1 MRRVLRLKFVW
12 ALIAFF
18 ALLALQAFP
27 LTGIFL
33 MLFGASL
40 FAGLLAH
47 AVLILMFI
55 EAAIGAAPRILMIVP
70 ILAYGGYYAA
80 YFEQGIEIARKSAE
94 LKATNPGR
102 ILDFAP
108 DAYSLVLPEAGQ
120 FVDSHAVSVAYEP
133 NKNFQPEGYVSHR
146 LMTSEE
152 CKGVRRD
159 TQNKIFALGVIFDGA
174 IQRGV
179 CDLRFPKRPPH
190 KIVSIAKLG
199 DQEIWKRKWTIG
211 EDAYEASVDGAVIG
225 RFRTASVGRLPL
237 LPMFGIGC
245 GLVDNPASWS
255 CGADF
260 VRAFTPIDSIPDKL
274 DHARFDGPVSAML
287 GIAKY
292 TTGDL
297 QAFHGYPSNADVM
310 KQVGEIRQQT
320 EDDVFATLDAIV
332 KGEDRK
338 LPVDLGYAIAQNP
351 ERLAAFAGGMAE
363 RFVALEQTPGDASR
377 ERLGIS
383 AALAAGMAA
392 LPRDSFDAIS
402 RRIFSVMRTPDGR
415 KEAVRW
421 FPTLYIRAADAGPDT
436 LSFYKAQ
443 FAAND
448 FKPNDRALPAL
459 ALCRIGTADA
469 EVVAEMKR
477 RYSEAGDDATRGD
490 GYRTALFVALRKFGE
505 QDFLQANHKSASP
518 ETASWFEAVLAGK
531 GQTAIGPNNCMPE
544 EWPFADYL
552 PAVMAPSLR
561 YSRGQWNPRD
571 GG

>member
-12 ALIAFF
+12 ALIAFL

-27 LTGIFL
+27 LIGIFL
-33 MLFGASL
+33 MLFGAAL

-47 AVLILMFI
+47 AVLILMFV
-55 EAAIGAAPRILMIVP
+55 EAATGAAPRILMLVP
-70 ILAYGGYYAA
+70 ILAYGGYYVA
-80 YFEQGIEIARKSAE
+80 YFEQGTEIARKSAE

-102 ILDFAP
+102 ILNFTA
-108 DAYSLVLPEAGQ
+108 DAYSLVLPEAEQ
-120 FVDSHAVSVAYEP
+120 FVDSHAVPVVYEP
-133 NKNFQPEGYVSHR
+133 NKNFQPERYVSHR

-152 CKGVRRD
+152 CNGVGID
-159 TQNKIFALGVIFDGA
+159 AQNKIFALGVTFDGA
-174 IQRGV
+174 FERGV
-179 CDLRFPKRPPH
+179 CDLRFPERPPH

-211 EDAYEASVDGAVIG
+211 EDAIEASVDGAVIG
-225 RFRTASVGRLPL
+225 RFRSASVWRLPS

-245 GLVDNPASWS
+245 GLIDNPPSWS

-260 VRAFTPIDSIPDKL
+260 VRTSTAIAAIPDTL
-274 DHARFDGPVSAML
+274 DSARFDGPVSVML
-287 GIAKY
+287 GIPRYAEK
-292 TTGDL
+292 DL
-297 QAFHGYPSNADVM
+297 REFHGYPENANVL
-310 KQVGEIRQQT
+310 KQVGEIRQQS
-320 EDDVFATLDAIV
+320 EDDVFATLEAII

-363 RFVALEQTPGDASR
+363 RFVALERTPGDASR
-377 ERLGIS
+377 ERLAIS
-383 AALAAGMAA
+383 AALATGMTA

-402 RRIFSVMRTPDGR
+402 RRIFDVMRTPEGR
-415 KEAVRW
+415 EEAVRW
-421 FPTLYIRAADAGPDT
+421 FPPLYIRAADAGPDT

-448 FKPNDRALPAL
+448 FKPYDRALPAL
-459 ALCRIGTADA
+459 ALCRIGAADA

-477 RYSEAGDDATRGD
+477 RYSEAGDDAAQGD
-490 GYRTALFVALRKFGE
+490 GYRTALFVALMKFGE
-505 QDFLQANHKSASP
+505 QDFLRANHNAASP
-518 ETASWFEAVLAGK
+518 ETASWFEAVLANK
-531 GQTAIGPNNCMPE
+531 GQTAAGPNNCMPE
-544 EWPFADYL
+544 EWPFAAYL
-552 PAVMAPSLR
+552 PSVMAPSLR